1 MNFDLQLFGERNLS
15 KIDNPAKYCVD
26 WNSYDAGQREGL
38 IEHWQHEIGNTKL
51 ATSRN
56 QFKIALTNLQR
67 EENYHE

>member
-38 IEHWQHEIGNTKL
+38 IEHWQHEISN
-51 ATSRN
+51 
-56 QFKIALTNLQR
+56 F
-67 EENYHE
+67 EESIQNRIDELEKRGEKYE